1 MIIKNGKVSTEI
13 SGTNFRKNLIRKKK
27 LFLKEELLNSSIE
40 NNSKKLYNSLPRRL
54 IKKILT
60 LV

>member
-1 MIIKNGKVSTEI
+1 MIIKKGKVSTEI
-13 SGTNFRKNLIRKKK
+13 SGTNFRKKLIRKKK
-27 LFLKEELLNSSIE
+27 LFLKELLNYSIE